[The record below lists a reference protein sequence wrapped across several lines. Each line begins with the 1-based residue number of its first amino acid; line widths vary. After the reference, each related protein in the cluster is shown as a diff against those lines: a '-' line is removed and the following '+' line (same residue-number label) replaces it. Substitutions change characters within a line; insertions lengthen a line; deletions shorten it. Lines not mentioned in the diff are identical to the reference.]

1 MLTSG
6 DGKGTMTY
14 LVYIYNDTVFDMDGI
29 KKTQ

>member
-14 LVYIYNDTVFDMDGI
+14 PINIYNDTVFDMDGI
-29 KKTQ
+29 KTQ